1 MKVFYSLDDLP
12 VFNKTVFTQGTFDG
26 VHIGHQEILNQ
37 LLIEKQKN
45 GGETLVMTFWPHP
58 RLTLNPS
65 DSSIKLLQ
73 TLEERIEKLRKCG
86 IDNLIVLPFDKQFSQ
101 IEAKDFIAEIL
112 IKKLNIGACV
122 FGYDHRFGKER
133 KGDINLL
140 KKYAEEYNFKVIEI
154 DAQIINNVSVS
165 STKIRLALKA
175 GDIKTANQFLG
186 SEYTISG
193 EVVEGRKIGRTIGFP
208 TANILIKDSE
218 KLLPKQGVYVVKS
231 IINHTIVYGMLNI
244 GTNPTFQNS
253 DLKIEVHFFDFNKDL
268 YHQTLTI
275 NILKWMREEK
285 KFDRIEDL
293 ALYLQLDKQNAI
305 EYIENI

>member
-1 MKVFYSLDDLP
+1 MRVFYSLDNLP
-12 VFNKTVFTQGTFDG
+12 TFNKTVFTQGTFDG

-45 GGETLVMTFWPHP
+45 GGETMVMTFWPHP

-65 DSSIKLLQ
+65 DNSIKLLQ
-73 TLEERIEKLRKCG
+73 TLDERIEKLSKCG

-101 IEAKDFIAEIL
+101 IEAKDFITKIL
-112 IKKLNIGACV
+112 IEKLNISTCV

-133 KGDINLL
+133 KGDITLL
-140 KKYAEEYNFKVIEI
+140 KKYADEYNFKVIEI
-154 DAQIINNVSVS
+154 NAQIINDVSVS
-165 STKIRLALKA
+165 STKIREALKD

-186 SEYTISG
+186 SEYTITG
-193 EVVEGRKIGRTIGFP
+193 EVVDGRKIGRTIGFP
-208 TANILIKDSE
+208 TANILIKDSD

-231 IINHTIVYGMLNI
+231 IINNQTVYGMLNI

-253 DLKIEVHFFDFNKDL
+253 ELKIEVHFFNFKADL

-275 NILKWMREEK
+275 SILKWLREEK
-285 KFDRIEDL
+285 KFENIEVL
-293 ALYLQLDKQNAI
+293 ALSLQLDKQNAS
-305 EYIENI
+305 EYIENL